1 MHTILVSRLGLL
13 QFVEECI
20 AGNLFHHVLSL
31 PLPSAP
37 LKDVVQNVETWFMTS
52 QVLPLP
58 VLEVNILLACCTR
71 LAGSSWQRR
80 RL

>member
-1 MHTILVSRLGLL
+1 
-13 QFVEECI
+13 
-20 AGNLFHHVLSL
+20 LS
-31 PLPSAP
+31 LPSAP
-37 LKDVVQNVETWFMTS
+37 LNDVVQNVETWFMTS